1 MNKDFFK
8 WLFLKP
14 NKNSQLSNIN
24 ICDDLFNHI
33 NEWIDSK
40 DDITFR
46 IPINDVL
53 IYFYVFI
60 YSHDNNINKNYNS
73 EYDDLFNIKY
83 HNEIVDIFI
92 ELKDKCNGHTV
103 NYLNKRYI
111 TADNL
116 MDFINNFTEIS
127 EEIILDDNERH
138 VLDDE
143 IIYSDYD

>member
-14 NKNSQLSNIN
+14 NKNSQMSNIN

-46 IPINDVL
+46 IPINNVL

-127 EEIILDDNERH
+127 EEIILDNNERH

>member
-92 ELKDKCNGHTV
+92 ELKDKCNGYTV

>member
-1 MNKDFFK
+1 MNKYFLK

-46 IPINDVL
+46 IPINNVL